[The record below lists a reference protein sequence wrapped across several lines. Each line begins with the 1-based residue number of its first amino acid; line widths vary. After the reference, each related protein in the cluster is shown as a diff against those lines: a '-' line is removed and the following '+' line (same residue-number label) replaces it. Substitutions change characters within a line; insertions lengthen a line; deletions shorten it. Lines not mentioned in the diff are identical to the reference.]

1 MAAAAAGNLQPL
13 RWAEAKEGEEE
24 DEVDSVDMVFFCEIQ
39 GTRCPP
45 GA

>member
-1 MAAAAAGNLQPL
+1 MAAAAAGSLQPL
-13 RWAEAKEGEEE
+13 RWAETEEE